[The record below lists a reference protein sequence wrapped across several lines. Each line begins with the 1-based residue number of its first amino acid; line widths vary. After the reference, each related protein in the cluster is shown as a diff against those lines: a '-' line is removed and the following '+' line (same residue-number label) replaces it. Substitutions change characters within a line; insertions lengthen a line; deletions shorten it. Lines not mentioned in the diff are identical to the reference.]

1 MQIPVLNGIYTNNTP
16 DFRTSYPRNLVP
28 VPKQQGIS
36 NGYLKPA
43 EGIVQFGTGGGVDRG
58 GINWD
63 GVCYRVMGGDLVS
76 INGEGN
82 VVTIGS
88 VGGTGQVIFDYS
100 FDYLAVMSGGKLF
113 LYDGSTLAQITD
125 VDLGVVVDFI
135 WIDGYFLT
143 TDGEN
148 LVVTELTDPFSVN
161 PLKYGSSETDP
172 DPINAIVKIRNEA
185 YVINRHTIEVF
196 DNIGGD
202 FFPFGRIE
210 GAQIQKG
217 SLGTHCCCVF
227 LDSIV
232 FVGSGRNEQIAIYIV
247 SSGNSV
253 KISTREIDLTLAEF
267 TEAQLAN
274 VVLESRVYNGHE
286 HLWIRLP
293 DRTVVF
299 DANASKELGEQV
311 WFTLTSSLIGNDQ
324 YRAQNL
330 VYCYNKWL
338 VGDPKSNNHGYLSD
352 DDYRHWGELVGWD
365 FGTII
370 VYNEGRGAIFKS
382 LELMCLSGRTE
393 LGADPSIWTQYSLDG
408 VEWSQERAIRAGKQ
422 GQRAKRLVWFQCG
435 TMHNWRIQRFR
446 GTSDSKLVIARLEAE
461 LEELLV

>member
-43 EGIVQFGTGGGVDRG
+43 EGIVQFGTGSGVDRG
-58 GINWD
+58 GINWN
-63 GVCYRVMGGDLVS
+63 GVCYRVMGTDLVS
-76 INGEGN
+76 IDSSGYVTVIGN
-82 VVTIGS
+82 VS
-88 VGGTGQVIFDYS
+88 GTGQVIFDYS
-100 FDYLAVMSGGKLF
+100 FDYLAVMSGGNLF
-113 LYDGSTLAQITD
+113 LYNGTTLAQITD
-125 VDLGVVVDFI
+125 VDLGTVIDFI

-148 LVVTELTDPFSVN
+148 LVVTELNNPFSVN

-202 FFPFGRIE
+202 FFPFGRVE

-227 LDSIV
+227 LDSV
-232 FVGSGRNEQIAIYIV
+232 AFVGSGRNEQIAIYIA
-247 SSGNSV
+247 SSGNAV

-267 TEAQLAN
+267 TESQLAN

-311 WFTLTSSLIGNDQ
+311 WFTLTTSLIGNDQ

-338 VGDPKSNNHGYLSD
+338 VGDPQSSNHGYLSD
-352 DDYRHWGELVGWD
+352 DDYRHWGALVGWD

-370 VYNEGRGAIFKS
+370 VYNDGRGAIFKT

-408 VEWSQERAIRAGKQ
+408 VEWSQERAIKAGKQ

-435 TMHNWRIQRFR
+435 TMQNWRIQRFR

-461 LEELLV
+461 LEELLI